1 MKKLITAGLSM
12 LLPGL
17 PLTLLAAGDYD
28 GSKPMMCASIEIV
41 ECVPRGGCQ
50 PVPAESVD
58 APRFIEVDVS
68 RNIISARFANGKRS
82 SEIERTESVD
92 GKLMLQGVEDGRE
105 TERDGI
111 GWTLSITEERGD
123 MVLTGSGDN
132 VAFVIFGSCTVL

>member
-1 MKKLITAGLSM
+1 MKKLTIVALSM
-12 LLPGL
+12 LLAGL
-17 PLTLLAAGDYD
+17 PLTLVAAGIYD
-28 GSKPMMCASIEIV
+28 GSRPMMCATIEVV

-68 RNIISARFANGKRS
+68 KNKLSARFANGERS
-82 SEIERTESVD
+82 SEIERTEAVD

-132 VAFVIFGSCTVL
+132 VAFVIFGSCTLL